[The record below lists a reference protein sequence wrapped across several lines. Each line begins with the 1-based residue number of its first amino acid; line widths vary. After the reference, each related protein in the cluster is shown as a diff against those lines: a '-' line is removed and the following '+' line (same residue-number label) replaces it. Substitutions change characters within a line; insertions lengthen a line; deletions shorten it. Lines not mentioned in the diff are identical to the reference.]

1 MQPPGLRLSPG
12 SRGRSQKIGLV
23 PGPAQNSGVQLSCI
37 IGEVRCFEIDPVRAA
52 TEKHP
57 MKTGIIG
64 LPQVGKTS
72 LFKIL
77 TKAKLEDR
85 GYSNPRE
92 AHIGVARVPDQRLDK
107 LSALYSPR
115 KTTYATVDYVDVAAI
130 GQEALKETAFLASLR
145 QVDALIHVLRA
156 FDDDSIPHVGPIDPL
171 RDVKSVEFDL
181 MVSDLTQVEKRL
193 ERVEKDLKKGRTG
206 ELEREKDLLI
216 RSKAALEQEQ
226 PLRELEMTP
235 EEKKLIKG
243 FMFLSQK
250 PVLYVVNIGESTRL
264 GADLDQAVSRFKLEE
279 PAGRPNAGATA
290 ICGKVE
296 AELAEMDEA
305 EAAEFL
311 SSYGLKDSG
320 LTRLIRKSY
329 ELLGL
334 ISFFTAGE
342 DECRAWTVP
351 AGSKAPQAAGAIHS
365 DLEHHFIRAETIR
378 WDTLLTAGSEAAAR
392 AQGTLRL
399 EGKEYV
405 VQDGDVLHIR
415 HSG

>member
-1 MQPPGLRLSPG
+1 
-12 SRGRSQKIGLV
+12 
-23 PGPAQNSGVQLSCI
+23 
-37 IGEVRCFEIDPVRAA
+37 
-52 TEKHP
+52 

-77 TKAKLEDR
+77 TKAKLDEH

-92 AHIGVARVPDQRLDK
+92 AHIGVARVPDERLEK
-107 LSALYSPR
+107 LSDLYSPK
-115 KTTYATVDYVDVAAI
+115 KTTFASVEYVDVAAI
-130 GQEALKETAFLASLR
+130 GQDALKETAFLTSLR

-156 FDDDSIPHVGPIDPL
+156 FEEESIPHVGAIDPL
-171 RDVKSVEFDL
+171 RDIKNVEFDL
-181 MVSDLTQVEKRL
+181 MVSDLGQVEKRL
-193 ERVEKDLKKGRTG
+193 ERLEKDLKKMRSSD
-206 ELEREKDLLI
+206 LERENALLL
-216 RSKAALEQEQ
+216 RAKEALEKEQ

-250 PVLYVVNIGESTRL
+250 PILYALNIGESMTL
-264 GADLDQAVSRFKLEE
+264 GADLDAAASRYKLEE
-279 PAGRPNAGATA
+279 VSHRPNSGATA

-296 AELAEMDEA
+296 AELAEMEDE
-305 EAAEFL
+305 EAADFL
-311 SSYGLKDSG
+311 ASYGLHESG
-320 LTRLIRKSY
+320 LVRLIRKSY

-351 AGSKAPQAAGAIHS
+351 LGSKAPQAAGAIHT

-378 WDTLLTAGSEAAAR
+378 WDNLLEAGSEAAAR
-392 AQGTLRL
+392 ARGTLRL
-399 EGKEYV
+399 EGKEYI
-405 VQDGDVLHIR
+405 VQDGDVLNIR

>member
-1 MQPPGLRLSPG
+1 
-12 SRGRSQKIGLV
+12 
-23 PGPAQNSGVQLSCI
+23 
-37 IGEVRCFEIDPVRAA
+37 
-52 TEKHP
+52 

-72 LFKIL
+72 LFRIL
-77 TKAKLEDR
+77 THAKLEER

-107 LSALYSPR
+107 LSALYSPK
-115 KTTYATVDYVDVAAI
+115 KTTYATVEYVDVAAI
-130 GQEALKETAFLASLR
+130 GQEALKETAFLTSLR
-145 QVDALIHVLRA
+145 NVDALIHVLRA
-156 FDDDSIPHVGPIDPL
+156 FEDDAIPHVGPIDPL
-171 RDVKSVEFDL
+171 RDIRSVEFDM
-181 MVSDLTQVEKRL
+181 MVSDLTQIEKRL
-193 ERVEKDLKKGRTG
+193 ERVEKDLRKARTTD
-206 ELEREKDLLI
+206 LEHEHALLL
-216 RSKAALEQEQ
+216 RSKEALEKEL

-250 PVLYVVNIGESTRL
+250 PILYVLNIGESVTL
-264 GADLDQAVSRFKLEE
+264 GDDLAAAVSRFGLTEM
-279 PAGRPNAGATA
+279 AQRPNAAATA

-296 AELAEMDEA
+296 AELAEMEDE

-311 SSYGLKDSG
+311 ASYGLKESG
-320 LTRLIRKSY
+320 LERLIRKSY

-351 AGSKAPQAAGAIHS
+351 LGSRAPEAAGAIHT
-365 DLEHHFIRAETIR
+365 DLQHHFIRAETIR
-378 WDTLLTAGSEAAAR
+378 WDALLDAGSEASAR
-392 AQGTLRL
+392 ARGTLRL

-405 VQDGDVLHIR
+405 VHDGDVMHIR